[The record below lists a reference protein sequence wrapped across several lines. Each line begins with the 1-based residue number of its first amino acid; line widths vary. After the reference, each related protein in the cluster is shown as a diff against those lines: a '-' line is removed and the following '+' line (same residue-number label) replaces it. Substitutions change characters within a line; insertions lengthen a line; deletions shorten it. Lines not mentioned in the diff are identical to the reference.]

1 MGIEIRRCREQKIMR
16 RLTEFFKRVIL
27 VIKLQLRWWANSEI
41 SIGEKIKFLVSA
53 FTALPFG
60 RGVNLYGN
68 RFQSDN
74 QLALLLLPDYV
85 ELIQSVR
92 DAMRIEALQSE
103 KIKVL
108 DIGGNV
114 GQFATGAIRFMDA
127 EVVSYEPNPACW
139 EFLDSNSYVY
149 NKWSFVKKAVSETE
163 QMMTLHYVPGKS
175 AQGSFSQLNAS
186 TNLISSDGQCDVEVV
201 SGPIEIID
209 LKSAG
214 FNESTFN
221 LVKLDVEGFELE
233 AIKGLKN
240 ISFDFLLV
248 EIAEDRD
255 HGFTSKDVCSVAEQ
269 YLEINLLEIFSDRQP
284 NGADPRN
291 VLFKAL

>member
-1 MGIEIRRCREQKIMR
+1 MSW
-16 RLTEFFKRVIL
+16 LTKFGQRVNL
-27 VIKLQLRWWANSEI
+27 VIKLQFRWWINTEI
-41 SIGEKIKFLVSA
+41 TLAEKAQFVFSA
-53 FTALPFG
+53 VTSLPFG
-60 RGVNLYGN
+60 RGVRLYGN

-74 QLALLLLPDYV
+74 HLALLLLPDYV
-85 ELIQSVR
+85 ELIQSIRKVMQAAKPQI
-92 DAMRIEALQSE
+92 DMIT
-103 KIKVL
+103 VL
-108 DIGGNV
+108 DIGANV
-114 GQFATGAIRFMDA
+114 GQFATAAIRFMDA

-139 EFLDSNSYVY
+139 AFLDANSSSYK
-149 NKWSFVKKAVSETE
+149 KWSFIKKAVSETE

-175 AQGSFSQLNAS
+175 AQGSFSQLNAT
-186 TNLISSDGQCDVEVV
+186 TNLISSDSNSHIDVV

-209 LKSAG
+209 LKNAG
-214 FNESTFN
+214 SNESRFN

-255 HGFTSKDVCSVAEQ
+255 HGFTSEDVCLIAEQ
-269 YLEINLLEIFSDRQP
+269 YLEIKIVEIFSDGQP

-291 VLFKAL
+291 VLYKTL